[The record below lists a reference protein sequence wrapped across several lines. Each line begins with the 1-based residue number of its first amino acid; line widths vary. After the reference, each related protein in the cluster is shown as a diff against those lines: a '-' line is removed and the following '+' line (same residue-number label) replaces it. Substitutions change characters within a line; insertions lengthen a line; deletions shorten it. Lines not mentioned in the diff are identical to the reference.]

1 MNVNDFEYIKYIED
15 NNILKNDSLN
25 KLKYYMDIY
34 NIDHSLSGRLD
45 GNISNLFIKEAAQ
58 QLINAVKLFSDGYF
72 DCAYYLLRSA
82 IEISTIMVFLVDMP
96 EDERYRYLDAWME
109 TLDFPMQGRIIQELS
124 RNGDIF
130 VDMKDKMP
138 AFFDNAKN
146 LSSELNKY
154 VHKQGVQHFYSYIP
168 YNIYISDRAKEL
180 EVTFEKHLKQ
190 CIGIVAVMRLA
201 IDPFPILLMDKEI
214 LYRCFDS
221 ITEPYTESFVEEYIG
236 IDIIDCYKKTKI
248 YTGLYDSFMQDEKK
262 SESVFLVTNH
272 EYIISTKIKEILLQ
286 KHLLSKRDL
295 ISVLLVASNNKV
307 VKVYCGNGLLQYYTD
322 RNTKRV
328 KLSWSSEDFKRFS
341 NSKKIINQVYD
352 EAYIS
357 VLKVDNELYFI
368 EHNEKFEQIE
378 IKAINDFIIKELK
391 S

>member
-1 MNVNDFEYIKYIED
+1 MNDNDFEYIKYIED

-34 NIDHSLSGRLD
+34 NIEHSLSGRLD

-96 EDERYRYLDAWME
+96 EDERKRYLDAWME
-109 TLDFPMQGRIIQELS
+109 TLDFPMQGKIIQELS

-138 AFFDNAKN
+138 IFFDNAKN

-154 VHKQGVQHFYSYIP
+154 VHKQGIQHFYSYIP

-190 CIGIVAVMRLA
+190 CIGIVSVMRLA

-248 YTGLYDSFMQDEKK
+248 YTGLYDSFMQNEKK

-272 EYIISTKIKEILLQ
+272 EYIVSTMIKEILLQ
-286 KHLLSKRDL
+286 KHLLCKTDL
-295 ISVLLVASNNKV
+295 ISVLLVSSNNKV

-341 NSKKIINQVYD
+341 NSKKLINQVYD

-357 VLKVDNELYFI
+357 VLKFDNEVYFI
-368 EHNEKFEQIE
+368 EHNEKIEQTE

>member
-45 GNISNLFIKEAAQ
+45 SNISNLFIKEAAQ

-96 EDERYRYLDAWME
+96 EDERNRYLDAWME

-130 VDMKDKMP
+130 VDIKDKMP
-138 AFFDNAKN
+138 VFFDNAKN

-154 VHKQGVQHFYSYIP
+154 VHKQGIQHFYSYIP

-236 IDIIDCYKKTKI
+236 IDIIDCYKKTEI
-248 YTGLYDSFMQDEKK
+248 YTCLYDSFMQDEKK
-262 SESVFLVTNH
+262 SESVFFVTNH
-272 EYIISTKIKEILLQ
+272 EYIVSTKIKEILLQ

-322 RNTKRV
+322 RNTKRA

-341 NSKKIINQVYD
+341 NSKEIINQVYD

-357 VLKVDNELYFI
+357 VLKVDNELYYI

-378 IKAINDFIIKELK
+378 IKAINDFIIEELK
-391 S
+391 L

>member
-1 MNVNDFEYIKYIED
+1 MNDNDFEYIKYIED

-34 NIDHSLSGRLD
+34 NIEHSLSGRLD

-96 EDERYRYLDAWME
+96 EDERKRYLDAWME
-109 TLDFPMQGRIIQELS
+109 TLDFPMQGKIIQELS

-138 AFFDNAKN
+138 VFFDNAKN

-154 VHKQGVQHFYSYIP
+154 VHKQGIQHFYSCIP

-190 CIGIVAVMRLA
+190 CIGIVSVMRLA

-248 YTGLYDSFMQDEKK
+248 YTGLYDSFMQNEKK

-272 EYIISTKIKEILLQ
+272 EYIVSTMIKEILLQ
-286 KHLLSKRDL
+286 KHLLCKREL
-295 ISVLLVASNNKV
+295 ISVLLVSSNNKV

-341 NSKKIINQVYD
+341 NSKKLINQVYD

-357 VLKVDNELYFI
+357 VLKFDNELYFI
-368 EHNEKFEQIE
+368 EHNEKIEQTE

>member
-1 MNVNDFEYIKYIED
+1 MNDNDFEYIKYIED

-25 KLKYYMDIY
+25 KLKYYIDIY
-34 NIDHSLSGRLD
+34 NIEHSLSGRLD

-58 QLINAVKLFSDGYF
+58 QLINAIKLFSDGYF

-96 EDERYRYLDAWME
+96 EDERKRYLDAWME
-109 TLDFPMQGRIIQELS
+109 TLDFPMQGKIIQELS

-138 AFFDNAKN
+138 VFFDNAKN

-154 VHKQGVQHFYSYIP
+154 VHKQGIQHFYSYIP
-168 YNIYISDRAKEL
+168 YNIYISDRAEEL

-190 CIGIVAVMRLA
+190 CIGIVSVMRLA

-236 IDIIDCYKKTKI
+236 IDIIDCYKKTEI
-248 YTGLYDSFMQDEKK
+248 YTGLYDSFMQNEKK
-262 SESVFLVTNH
+262 SESVFLVTNN
-272 EYIISTKIKEILLQ
+272 EYIVSTLIKEILLQ
-286 KHLLSKRDL
+286 KHLLCKREL
-295 ISVLLVASNNKV
+295 ISVLLVSLNNKV

-341 NSKKIINQVYD
+341 NSKKLINQVYD

-357 VLKVDNELYFI
+357 VLKFDNELYFI
-368 EHNEKFEQIE
+368 EHNEKIEQTE

>member
-45 GNISNLFIKEAAQ
+45 SNISNLFIKEAAQ

-96 EDERYRYLDAWME
+96 EDERNRYLDAWME

-138 AFFDNAKN
+138 VFFDNAKN

-236 IDIIDCYKKTKI
+236 IDIIDCYKKTEI
-248 YTGLYDSFMQDEKK
+248 YTCLYDSFMQDKKK
-262 SESVFLVTNH
+262 SESVFFVTNH
-272 EYIISTKIKEILLQ
+272 EYIVSTKIKEILLQ

-322 RNTKRV
+322 RNTKRA

-341 NSKKIINQVYD
+341 NSKEIINQVYD

-357 VLKVDNELYFI
+357 VLKVDNELYYI

-378 IKAINDFIIKELK
+378 IKAINDFIIEELK
-391 S
+391 L

>member
-45 GNISNLFIKEAAQ
+45 SNISNLFIKEAAQ

-96 EDERYRYLDAWME
+96 EDERNRYLDAWME

-138 AFFDNAKN
+138 VFFDNAKN

-236 IDIIDCYKKTKI
+236 IDIIDCYKKTEI
-248 YTGLYDSFMQDEKK
+248 YTCLYDSFMQDEKK
-262 SESVFLVTNH
+262 SESVFFVTNH
-272 EYIISTKIKEILLQ
+272 EYIVSTKIKEILLQ

-322 RNTKRV
+322 RNTKRA

-341 NSKKIINQVYD
+341 NSKEIINQVYD

-357 VLKVDNELYFI
+357 VLKVDNELYYI

-378 IKAINDFIIKELK
+378 IKAINDFIIEELK
-391 S
+391 L

>member
-1 MNVNDFEYIKYIED
+1 MNDNDFEYIKYIE

-34 NIDHSLSGRLD
+34 NIEDSLSGRLD

-96 EDERYRYLDAWME
+96 EDERKRYLDAWME
-109 TLDFPMQGRIIQELS
+109 TLDFPMQGKIIQELS
-124 RNGDIF
+124 KNGDIF

-138 AFFDNAKN
+138 VFFDNAKN

-154 VHKQGVQHFYSYIP
+154 VHKQGIQHFYSYIP

-190 CIGIVAVMRLA
+190 CIGIVSVMRLA

-248 YTGLYDSFMQDEKK
+248 YTGLYDSFMQNEKK

-272 EYIISTKIKEILLQ
+272 EYIVSTMIKEILLQ
-286 KHLLSKRDL
+286 KHLLCKRDL

-341 NSKKIINQVYD
+341 NSKKLINQVYD
-352 EAYIS
+352 EDYIS
-357 VLKVDNELYFI
+357 VLKFDNELYFI
-368 EHNEKFEQIE
+368 EHNEKIEQTE
-378 IKAINDFIIKELK
+378 IKAINDFILKELK
-391 S
+391 L

>member
-1 MNVNDFEYIKYIED
+1 MNDNDFEYIKYIED

-34 NIDHSLSGRLD
+34 NIEHSLSGRLD

-96 EDERYRYLDAWME
+96 EDERKRYLDAWME
-109 TLDFPMQGRIIQELS
+109 TLDFPMQGKIIQELS

-138 AFFDNAKN
+138 VFFDNAKN

-154 VHKQGVQHFYSYIP
+154 VHKQGIQHFYSYIP

-190 CIGIVAVMRLA
+190 CIGIVSVMRLA

-248 YTGLYDSFMQDEKK
+248 YTGLYDSFMQNEKK

-272 EYIISTKIKEILLQ
+272 EYIVSTMIKEILLQ
-286 KHLLSKRDL
+286 KHLLCKRDL
-295 ISVLLVASNNKV
+295 ISVLLVSSNHKV

-341 NSKKIINQVYD
+341 NSKKLINQVYD

-357 VLKVDNELYFI
+357 VLKFDNELYFI
-368 EHNEKFEQIE
+368 EHNEKIEQTE

>member
-1 MNVNDFEYIKYIED
+1 MNDNDFEYIKYIED

-34 NIDHSLSGRLD
+34 NIEHSLSGRLD

-96 EDERYRYLDAWME
+96 EDERKRYLDAWME
-109 TLDFPMQGRIIQELS
+109 TLDFPMQGKIIQELS

-138 AFFDNAKN
+138 VFFDNAKN

-154 VHKQGVQHFYSYIP
+154 VHKQGIQHFYSYIP

-190 CIGIVAVMRLA
+190 CIGIGSVMRLA

-248 YTGLYDSFMQDEKK
+248 YTGLYDSFMQNEKK

-272 EYIISTKIKEILLQ
+272 EYIVSTMIKEILLQ
-286 KHLLSKRDL
+286 KHLLCKRDL
-295 ISVLLVASNNKV
+295 ISVLLVSSNHKV

-341 NSKKIINQVYD
+341 NSKKLINQVYD

-357 VLKVDNELYFI
+357 VLKFDNELYFI
-368 EHNEKFEQIE
+368 EHNEKIEQTE

>member
-1 MNVNDFEYIKYIED
+1 MNDNDFEYIKYIEG

-34 NIDHSLSGRLD
+34 NIEHSLSGRLD

-58 QLINAVKLFSDGYF
+58 QLINAIKLFSDGYF

-96 EDERYRYLDAWME
+96 EDERKRYLDAWME
-109 TLDFPMQGRIIQELS
+109 TLDFPMQGKIIQELS

-138 AFFDNAKN
+138 VFFDNAKN

-154 VHKQGVQHFYSYIP
+154 VHKQGIQHFYSYIP
-168 YNIYISDRAKEL
+168 YNIYISDRTKEL
-180 EVTFEKHLKQ
+180 EVIFEKHLKQ
-190 CIGIVAVMRLA
+190 CIGIVSVMRLA

-236 IDIIDCYKKTKI
+236 IDIIDCYKRTEI
-248 YTGLYDSFMQDEKK
+248 YTGLYDSFMQNEKK

-272 EYIISTKIKEILLQ
+272 EYIVSTMIKEILLQ
-286 KHLLSKRDL
+286 KHLLCKREL
-295 ISVLLVASNNKV
+295 ISVLLVSSNNKV

-328 KLSWSSEDFKRFS
+328 KLSWRSEDFKRFS
-341 NSKKIINQVYD
+341 NSKKLINQVYD

-357 VLKVDNELYFI
+357 VLKFDNELYFI
-368 EHNEKFEQIE
+368 EHNEKIEQTE

>member
-1 MNVNDFEYIKYIED
+1 M
-15 NNILKNDSLN
+15 LLN
-25 KLKYYMDIY
+25 
-34 NIDHSLSGRLD
+34 
-45 GNISNLFIKEAAQ
+45 F
-58 QLINAVKLFSDGYF
+58 FSDGYF
-72 DCAYYLLRSA
+72 DCAYYMLRSA

-96 EDERYRYLDAWME
+96 EDERKRYLDAWME
-109 TLDFPMQGRIIQELS
+109 TSDFPMQGRIIQELS

-138 AFFDNAKN
+138 VFFDNAKN

-236 IDIIDCYKKTKI
+236 IDIIDCYKKTEI

-262 SESVFLVTNH
+262 SESVFFC
-272 EYIISTKIKEILLQ
+272 Y
-286 KHLLSKRDL
+286 
-295 ISVLLVASNNKV
+295 
-307 VKVYCGNGLLQYYTD
+307 
-322 RNTKRV
+322 
-328 KLSWSSEDFKRFS
+328 
-341 NSKKIINQVYD
+341 
-352 EAYIS
+352 
-357 VLKVDNELYFI
+357 
-368 EHNEKFEQIE
+368 
-378 IKAINDFIIKELK
+378 
-391 S
+391 

>member
-1 MNVNDFEYIKYIED
+1 MNDNDFEYIKYIED

-25 KLKYYMDIY
+25 KLKYYIDIY
-34 NIDHSLSGRLD
+34 NIEHSLSGRLD

-58 QLINAVKLFSDGYF
+58 QLINAIKLFSDGYF

-96 EDERYRYLDAWME
+96 EDERKRYLDAWME
-109 TLDFPMQGRIIQELS
+109 TLDFPMQGKIIQELS

-138 AFFDNAKN
+138 VFFDNAKN

-154 VHKQGVQHFYSYIP
+154 VHKQGIQHFYSYIP
-168 YNIYISDRAKEL
+168 YNIYISDRAEEL

-190 CIGIVAVMRLA
+190 CIGIVSVMRLA

-236 IDIIDCYKKTKI
+236 IDIIDCYKKTEI
-248 YTGLYDSFMQDEKK
+248 YTGLHDSFMQNEKK

-272 EYIISTKIKEILLQ
+272 EYIVSTMIKEILLQ
-286 KHLLSKRDL
+286 KHLLCKREL
-295 ISVLLVASNNKV
+295 ISVLLVSSNNKV

-341 NSKKIINQVYD
+341 NSKKLINQVYD

-357 VLKVDNELYFI
+357 VLKFDNELYFI
-368 EHNEKFEQIE
+368 EHNEKIEQTE

>member
-1 MNVNDFEYIKYIED
+1 M
-15 NNILKNDSLN
+15 LLN
-25 KLKYYMDIY
+25 
-34 NIDHSLSGRLD
+34 
-45 GNISNLFIKEAAQ
+45 F
-58 QLINAVKLFSDGYF
+58 FSDGYF
-72 DCAYYLLRSA
+72 DCAYYMLRSA

-96 EDERYRYLDAWME
+96 EDERKRYLDAWME
-109 TLDFPMQGRIIQELS
+109 TSDFPMQGRIIQELS

-138 AFFDNAKN
+138 VFFDNAKN

-236 IDIIDCYKKTKI
+236 IDIIDCYKKTEI

-262 SESVFLVTNH
+262 SESVFFVTNH
-272 EYIISTKIKEILLQ
+272 EYIVSTKIKEILLQ

-357 VLKVDNELYFI
+357 ILKVDNELYFI

-378 IKAINDFIIKELK
+378 IKAINDFIIEELK

>member
-1 MNVNDFEYIKYIED
+1 MNDSDFEYIKYIEE

-34 NIDHSLSGRLD
+34 NIARSLSGRLD
-45 GNISNLFIKEAAQ
+45 CNISNLFIKEAAQ

-72 DCAYYLLRSA
+72 DCAYYMLRSA

-96 EDERYRYLDAWME
+96 EDERKRYLDAWME
-109 TLDFPMQGRIIQELS
+109 TSDFPMQGRIIQELS

-138 AFFDNAKN
+138 VFFDNAKN

-236 IDIIDCYKKTKI
+236 IDIIDCYKKTEI

-262 SESVFLVTNH
+262 SESVFFVTNH
-272 EYIISTKIKEILLQ
+272 EYIVSTKIKEILLQ

-357 VLKVDNELYFI
+357 ILKVDNELYFI

-378 IKAINDFIIKELK
+378 IKAINDFIIEELK

>member
-96 EDERYRYLDAWME
+96 EDERNRYLDAWIE

-138 AFFDNAKN
+138 VFFDNAKN

-236 IDIIDCYKKTKI
+236 IDIIDCYKKTEI

-272 EYIISTKIKEILLQ
+272 EYIVSTKIKEILLQ

-368 EHNEKFEQIE
+368 EHNEIFKQIE
-378 IKAINDFIIKELK
+378 IKAINDFIIEELK

>member
-1 MNVNDFEYIKYIED
+1 MNDNDFEYIKYIE

-34 NIDHSLSGRLD
+34 NIEHSLSGRLD

-58 QLINAVKLFSDGYF
+58 QLINAIKLFSDGYF

-96 EDERYRYLDAWME
+96 EDERKRYLDAWME
-109 TLDFPMQGRIIQELS
+109 TLDFPMQGKIIQELS
-124 RNGDIF
+124 KNGDIF

-138 AFFDNAKN
+138 VFFDNAKN

-154 VHKQGVQHFYSYIP
+154 VHKQGIQHFYSYIP

-190 CIGIVAVMRLA
+190 CIGIVSVMRLA

-248 YTGLYDSFMQDEKK
+248 YTGLYDSFMQNEKK

-272 EYIISTKIKEILLQ
+272 EYIVSTMIKEILLQ
-286 KHLLSKRDL
+286 KHLLCKREL
-295 ISVLLVASNNKV
+295 ISVLLVSSNNKV

-341 NSKKIINQVYD
+341 NSKKLINQVYD

-357 VLKVDNELYFI
+357 VLKFDNELYFI
-368 EHNEKFEQIE
+368 EHNEKIEQTE
-378 IKAINDFIIKELK
+378 IKAINDFILKELK
-391 S
+391 L

>member
-1 MNVNDFEYIKYIED
+1 MNDNDFEYIKYIE

-34 NIDHSLSGRLD
+34 NIEHSLSGRLD

-58 QLINAVKLFSDGYF
+58 QLINAIKLFSDGYF

-96 EDERYRYLDAWME
+96 EDERKRYLDAWME
-109 TLDFPMQGRIIQELS
+109 TLDFPMQGKIIQELS
-124 RNGDIF
+124 KNGDIF

-138 AFFDNAKN
+138 VFFDNAKN

-154 VHKQGVQHFYSYIP
+154 VHKQGIQHFYSYIP

-190 CIGIVAVMRLA
+190 CIGIVSVMRLA

-248 YTGLYDSFMQDEKK
+248 YTGLYDSFMQNEKK

-272 EYIISTKIKEILLQ
+272 EYIVSTMIKEILLQ
-286 KHLLSKRDL
+286 KHLLCKRDL

-341 NSKKIINQVYD
+341 NSKKLINQVYD

-357 VLKVDNELYFI
+357 VLKFDNELYFI
-368 EHNEKFEQIE
+368 EHNEKIEQTE
-378 IKAINDFIIKELK
+378 IKAINDFILKELK
-391 S
+391 L

>member
-1 MNVNDFEYIKYIED
+1 MNDNDFEYIKYIE

-34 NIDHSLSGRLD
+34 NIEDSLSGRLD

-96 EDERYRYLDAWME
+96 EDERKRYLDAWME
-109 TLDFPMQGRIIQELS
+109 TLDFPMQGKIIQELS
-124 RNGDIF
+124 KNGDIF

-138 AFFDNAKN
+138 VFFDNAKN

-154 VHKQGVQHFYSYIP
+154 VHKQGIQHFYSYIP

-190 CIGIVAVMRLA
+190 CIGIVSVMRLA

-248 YTGLYDSFMQDEKK
+248 YTGLYDSFMQNEKK

-272 EYIISTKIKEILLQ
+272 EYIVSTMIKEILLQ
-286 KHLLSKRDL
+286 KHLLCKRDL

-322 RNTKRV
+322 RITQRV

-341 NSKKIINQVYD
+341 NSKKLINQVYD

-357 VLKVDNELYFI
+357 VLKFDNELYFI
-368 EHNEKFEQIE
+368 EHNEKIEQTE
-378 IKAINDFIIKELK
+378 IKAINDFILKELK
-391 S
+391 L

>member
-45 GNISNLFIKEAAQ
+45 SNISNLFIKEAAQ

-96 EDERYRYLDAWME
+96 EDERNRYLDAWME

-138 AFFDNAKN
+138 VFFDNAKN

-236 IDIIDCYKKTKI
+236 IDIIDCYKKTEI
-248 YTGLYDSFMQDEKK
+248 YTCLYDSFMQDEKK
-262 SESVFLVTNH
+262 SESVFFVTNH
-272 EYIISTKIKEILLQ
+272 EYIVSTKIKEILLQ

-322 RNTKRV
+322 RNTKRA

-341 NSKKIINQVYD
+341 NSKEIINQVYD

-357 VLKVDNELYFI
+357 VLKVDNELYYI

-378 IKAINDFIIKELK
+378 IKAINDFIIEELK

>member
-1 MNVNDFEYIKYIED
+1 MSVNDFEYIKYIED
-15 NNILKNDSLN
+15 NNILKNHSLN

-82 IEISTIMVFLVDMP
+82 IEISTTMVFLVDMP
-96 EDERYRYLDAWME
+96 EDERNRYLDAWME
-109 TLDFPMQGRIIQELS
+109 TLDFPMQGKIIQELS

-138 AFFDNAKN
+138 VFFDNAKN

-168 YNIYISDRAKEL
+168 YNIYISDRSKEL

-221 ITEPYTESFVEEYIG
+221 ITEPYNESFVEEYIG
-236 IDIIDCYKKTKI
+236 IDIIDCYKKTEI
-248 YTGLYDSFMQDEKK
+248 YTGLYDSLMQDEKK

-272 EYIISTKIKEILLQ
+272 EYIDSTQIREILLQ

-341 NSKKIINQVYD
+341 NSKEIINQVYD

-357 VLKVDNELYFI
+357 VLKIDNELYFI

-378 IKAINDFIIKELK
+378 IKAINDFIIEELK
-391 S
+391 L

>member
-1 MNVNDFEYIKYIED
+1 MNDNDFEYIKYIED

-34 NIDHSLSGRLD
+34 NIEHSLSGRLD

-96 EDERYRYLDAWME
+96 EDERKRYLDAWME
-109 TLDFPMQGRIIQELS
+109 TLDFPMQGKIIQELS

-138 AFFDNAKN
+138 IFFDNAKN

-154 VHKQGVQHFYSYIP
+154 VHKQGIQHFYSYIP

-180 EVTFEKHLKQ
+180 GVTFEKHLKQ
-190 CIGIVAVMRLA
+190 CIGIVSVMRLA

-236 IDIIDCYKKTKI
+236 IDIIDCYKKTEI
-248 YTGLYDSFMQDEKK
+248 YTGLYDSFMQNEKK

-272 EYIISTKIKEILLQ
+272 EYIVSTMIKQILLQ

-295 ISVLLVASNNKV
+295 ISVLLVSSNNKV
-307 VKVYCGNGLLQYYTD
+307 VKVYCDNGLLQYYTD

-328 KLSWSSEDFKRFS
+328 KLSWSGEDFKRFS
-341 NSKKIINQVYD
+341 NSKKLINQVYD

-357 VLKVDNELYFI
+357 VLKFDNELYFI
-368 EHNEKFEQIE
+368 EHNEKIEQTE

>member
-1 MNVNDFEYIKYIED
+1 MNDNDFEYIKYIE

-34 NIDHSLSGRLD
+34 NIEHSLSGRLD

-96 EDERYRYLDAWME
+96 EDERKRYLDAWME
-109 TLDFPMQGRIIQELS
+109 TLDFPMQGKIIQELS
-124 RNGDIF
+124 KNGDIF

-138 AFFDNAKN
+138 VFFDNAKN

-154 VHKQGVQHFYSYIP
+154 VHKQGIQHFYSYIP

-190 CIGIVAVMRLA
+190 CIGIVSVMRLA

-248 YTGLYDSFMQDEKK
+248 YTGLYDSFMQNEKK

-272 EYIISTKIKEILLQ
+272 EYIVSTMIKEILLQ
-286 KHLLSKRDL
+286 KHLLCKRDL

-322 RNTKRV
+322 RNIKRV

-341 NSKKIINQVYD
+341 NSKKLINQVYD

-357 VLKVDNELYFI
+357 VLKFDNELYFI
-368 EHNEKFEQIE
+368 EHNEKIEQTE
-378 IKAINDFIIKELK
+378 IKAINNFILKELK
-391 S
+391 L

>member
-1 MNVNDFEYIKYIED
+1 MNDNDFEYIKYIED

-25 KLKYYMDIY
+25 KLKYYIDIY
-34 NIDHSLSGRLD
+34 NIEHSLSGRLD

-58 QLINAVKLFSDGYF
+58 QLINAIKLFSDGYF

-96 EDERYRYLDAWME
+96 EDERKRYLDAWME
-109 TLDFPMQGRIIQELS
+109 TLDFPMQGKIIQELS

-138 AFFDNAKN
+138 VFFDNAKN

-154 VHKQGVQHFYSYIP
+154 VHKQGIQHFYSYIP
-168 YNIYISDRAKEL
+168 YNIYISDRAEEL

-190 CIGIVAVMRLA
+190 CIGIVSVMRLA

-236 IDIIDCYKKTKI
+236 IDIIDCYKKTEI
-248 YTGLYDSFMQDEKK
+248 YTGLYDSFMQNEKK

-272 EYIISTKIKEILLQ
+272 EYIVSTMIKEILLQ
-286 KHLLSKRDL
+286 KHLLCKREL
-295 ISVLLVASNNKV
+295 ISVLLVSLNNKV

-341 NSKKIINQVYD
+341 NSKKLINQVYD

-357 VLKVDNELYFI
+357 VLKFDNELYFI
-368 EHNEKFEQIE
+368 EHNEKIEQTE

>member
-1 MNVNDFEYIKYIED
+1 MSVNDFEYIKYIED
-15 NNILKNDSLN
+15 NNILKNHSLN

-82 IEISTIMVFLVDMP
+82 IEISTTMVFLVDMP
-96 EDERYRYLDAWME
+96 EDERNRYLDAWME
-109 TLDFPMQGRIIQELS
+109 TLDFPMQGKIIQELS

-138 AFFDNAKN
+138 VFFDNAKN

-168 YNIYISDRAKEL
+168 YNIYISDRSKEL

-221 ITEPYTESFVEEYIG
+221 ITEPYNESFVEEYIG
-236 IDIIDCYKKTKI
+236 IDIIDCYKKTEI

-272 EYIISTKIKEILLQ
+272 EYIDSTQIREILLQ

-341 NSKKIINQVYD
+341 NSKEIINQVYD

-357 VLKVDNELYFI
+357 VLKIDNELYFI

-378 IKAINDFIIKELK
+378 IKAINDFIIEELK
-391 S
+391 L

>member
-236 IDIIDCYKKTKI
+236 IDIIDCYKKTEI

-272 EYIISTKIKEILLQ
+272 EYIVSTKIKEILLQ

>member
-1 MNVNDFEYIKYIED
+1 MNDNDFEYIKYIE

-34 NIDHSLSGRLD
+34 NIEHSLSGRLD

-96 EDERYRYLDAWME
+96 EDERKRYLDAWME
-109 TLDFPMQGRIIQELS
+109 TLDFPMQGKIIQELS
-124 RNGDIF
+124 KNGDIF

-138 AFFDNAKN
+138 VFFDNAKN

-154 VHKQGVQHFYSYIP
+154 VHKQGIQHFYSYIP

-190 CIGIVAVMRLA
+190 CIGIVSVMRLA

-248 YTGLYDSFMQDEKK
+248 YTGLYDSFMQNEKK

-272 EYIISTKIKEILLQ
+272 EYIVSTMIKEILLQ
-286 KHLLSKRDL
+286 KHLLCKRDL

-341 NSKKIINQVYD
+341 NSKKLINQVYD

-357 VLKVDNELYFI
+357 VLKFDNELYFI
-368 EHNEKFEQIE
+368 EHNEKIEQTE
-378 IKAINDFIIKELK
+378 IKAINDFILKELK
-391 S
+391 L

>member
-1 MNVNDFEYIKYIED
+1 MNDNDFEYIKYIE

-34 NIDHSLSGRLD
+34 NIEHSLSGRLD

-96 EDERYRYLDAWME
+96 EDERKRYLDAWME
-109 TLDFPMQGRIIQELS
+109 TLDFPMQGKIIQELS
-124 RNGDIF
+124 KNGDIF

-138 AFFDNAKN
+138 VFFDNAKN

-154 VHKQGVQHFYSYIP
+154 VHKQGIQHFYSYIP

-190 CIGIVAVMRLA
+190 CIGIVSVMRLA

-248 YTGLYDSFMQDEKK
+248 YTGLYDSFMQNEKK

-272 EYIISTKIKEILLQ
+272 EYIVSTMIKEILLQ
-286 KHLLSKRDL
+286 KHLLCKRDL

-328 KLSWSSEDFKRFS
+328 KLSWSSEDFKRFL
-341 NSKKIINQVYD
+341 NSKKLINQVYD

-357 VLKVDNELYFI
+357 VLKFDNELYFI
-368 EHNEKFEQIE
+368 EHNEKIEQTE
-378 IKAINDFIIKELK
+378 IKAINDFILKELK
-391 S
+391 L

>member
-1 MNVNDFEYIKYIED
+1 MNDNDFEYIKYIE

-34 NIDHSLSGRLD
+34 NIEHSLSGRLD

-96 EDERYRYLDAWME
+96 EDERKRYLDAWME
-109 TLDFPMQGRIIQELS
+109 TLDFPMQGKIIQELS
-124 RNGDIF
+124 KNGDIF

-138 AFFDNAKN
+138 VFFDNAKN

-154 VHKQGVQHFYSYIP
+154 VHKQGIQHFYSYIP

-190 CIGIVAVMRLA
+190 CIGIVSVMRLA

-248 YTGLYDSFMQDEKK
+248 YTGLYDSFMQNEKK

-272 EYIISTKIKEILLQ
+272 EYIVSTMIKEILLQ
-286 KHLLSKRDL
+286 KHLLCKRDL

-322 RNTKRV
+322 RNIKRV

-341 NSKKIINQVYD
+341 NSKKLINQVYD

-357 VLKVDNELYFI
+357 VLKFDNELYFI
-368 EHNEKFEQIE
+368 EHNEKIEQTE
-378 IKAINDFIIKELK
+378 IKAINDFILKELK
-391 S
+391 L

>member
-1 MNVNDFEYIKYIED
+1 MNDNDFEYIKYIED

-25 KLKYYMDIY
+25 KLKYYIDIY
-34 NIDHSLSGRLD
+34 NIEHSLSGRLD

-58 QLINAVKLFSDGYF
+58 QLINAIKLFSDGYF

-96 EDERYRYLDAWME
+96 EDERKRYLDAWME
-109 TLDFPMQGRIIQELS
+109 TSDFPMQGRIIQELS

-138 AFFDNAKN
+138 VFFDNAKN

-236 IDIIDCYKKTKI
+236 IDIIDCYKKTEI

-262 SESVFLVTNH
+262 SESVFFVTNH
-272 EYIISTKIKEILLQ
+272 EYIVSTKIKEILLQ

-341 NSKKIINQVYD
+341 NSKKLINQVYD

-357 VLKVDNELYFI
+357 VLKFDNELYFI
-368 EHNEKFEQIE
+368 EHNEKIEQTE